1 MMKTGAVLESFS
13 FNSSTV
19 MRAISLSA
27 LCSAAG
33 GVCVACDDWSAG
45 LAGAVL
51 AAFADFLAFDF
62 DVVRCASATL
72 AKASIATTSSNAH
85 FLRFIALLLCGL
97 SGTLILPCAFR

>member
-1 MMKTGAVLESFS
+1 MMKTGAFLASLS

-33 GVCVACDDWSAG
+33 GVCVACDGESAG
-45 LAGAVL
+45 LAGAALV
-51 AAFADFLAFDF
+51 AFADFLAFDF
-62 DVVRCASATL
+62 DFVLCASATL
-72 AKASIATTSSNAH
+72 AKTSIATISSSAH